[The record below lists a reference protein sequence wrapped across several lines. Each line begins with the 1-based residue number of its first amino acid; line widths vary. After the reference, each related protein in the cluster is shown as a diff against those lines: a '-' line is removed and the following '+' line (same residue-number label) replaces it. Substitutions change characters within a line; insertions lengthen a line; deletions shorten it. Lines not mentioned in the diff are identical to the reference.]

1 MRLIKRLGIR
11 RLGLFLAVALTAPA
25 YGADD
30 FDAKAASALRNINSE
45 LRRIA
50 TTPVVPAPSNNFSQQ
65 KTLKNKAFA
74 LPVSP
79 LDGGAVV
86 PVAPPEASDV
96 VRQKEALNDED
107 ALYNDVLS
115 DCEGRYA
122 SNAATLR
129 RDMNRQ
135 EKIAVFGA
143 SAGMLGTIAACPHCA
158 AFLSGVA
165 AVTNA
170 LQQALR
176 ETGDTPQA
184 SRAQLDGLSAQ
195 ILADL
200 KVYNALPDP
209 RAATNSTDFYIQMG
223 KRVSQLRLVKADCNF
238 FRVALNQAKAVSDP
252 PVSSDD
258 KPANASPAK

>member
-1 MRLIKRLGIR
+1 MKTIKTSWILGVVSIFT
-11 RLGLFLAVALTAPA
+11 GALTAPA

-50 TTPVVPAPSNNFSQQ
+50 TTPSVPAPNNNFSQQ
-65 KTLKNKAFA
+65 KPPKSKVLTL
-74 LPVSP
+74 PISP
-79 LDGGAVV
+79 LDSGVAV
-86 PVAPPEASDV
+86 PALPSDSSDV
-96 VRQKEALNDED
+96 ARQVEALNDED
-107 ALYNDVLS
+107 ALFDNVLS

-122 SNAATLR
+122 SNAAALR

-158 AFLSGVA
+158 AFLSGIA

-176 ETGDTPQA
+176 ETGDTPAA

-209 RAATNSTDFYIQMG
+209 RSATNSTDFYTQIG

-238 FRVALNQAKAVSDP
+238 FRVALNQTKAVSDP
-252 PVSSDD
+252 PTPTDN
-258 KPANASPAK
+258 KPADAAAK

>member
-1 MRLIKRLGIR
+1 VQWPWSGIW
-11 RLGLFLAVALTAPA
+11 GLVSILAGALTAPA

-30 FDAKAASALRNINSE
+30 FDTRAASALRNINSE

-50 TTPVVPAPSNNFSQQ
+50 TTSAAPASSSNFLQQ
-65 KTLKNKAFA
+65 KPLKNKVLT
-74 LPVSP
+74 LPIVP
-79 LDGGAVV
+79 LDDVAAVPAV
-86 PVAPPEASDV
+86 LPDASDV
-96 VRQKEALNDED
+96 ARQEVALNDED
-107 ALYNDVLS
+107 ALFNKVLS

-176 ETGDTPQA
+176 DTGDTPEA

-200 KVYNALPDP
+200 KAYNALPDP
-209 RAATNSTDFYIQMG
+209 RTATNTTDFYTQVG

-252 PVSSDD
+252 PTPTDG
-258 KPANASPAK
+258 KPVDAAPAK